1 MLFTFS
7 GLTIDTTTANL
18 TPSNDVGPV
27 PGLRSLMQKI
37 RQKRQLNT
45 GDIFNHEFYSQ
56 RNKLLAMA
64 LGRAR
69 KAITT
74 PPNAFYANRHTRHIK
89 QVNSVFRYLYLHS
102 KPTLMR
108 NIFPGTK

>member
-18 TPSNDVGPV
+18 TPSNASSNGVGSV

-45 GDIFNHEFYSQ
+45 GDIFNYEFYSQ

-74 PPNAFYANRHTRHIK
+74 PPNAFNAKRHTRHIK
-89 QVNSVFRYLYLHS
+89 QVNKCTSLPLHS
-102 KPTLMR
+102 Q
-108 NIFPGTK
+108 